1 MLPTSSGAGISTAA
15 AIATVRAI
23 FIIGSSFYR
32 QTTGANGKMFRAPST
47 ITSRNVGSEDR
58 LHSSRARITVA
69 GNCFGPIISLLKFS
83 EKIVE
88 PGGHGLLNGVL
99 CTEPLPDRVL
109 NIARQSDSPDRSL
122 FAWHRS

>member
-47 ITSRNVGSEDR
+47 ITSRNG
-58 LHSSRARITVA
+58 
-69 GNCFGPIISLLKFS
+69 
-83 EKIVE
+83 
-88 PGGHGLLNGVL
+88 
-99 CTEPLPDRVL
+99 
-109 NIARQSDSPDRSL
+109 
-122 FAWHRS
+122 